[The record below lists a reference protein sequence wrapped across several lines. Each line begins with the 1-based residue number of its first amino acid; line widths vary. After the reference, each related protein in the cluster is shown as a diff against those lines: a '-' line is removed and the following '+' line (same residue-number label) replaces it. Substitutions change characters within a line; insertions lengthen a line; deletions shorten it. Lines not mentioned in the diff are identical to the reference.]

1 MIKSLLI
8 VIGMTAATAFAGWN
22 GTGVPD
28 GTGDNKVNDTGNWA
42 GGVIDGDFSP
52 ITAEGTNALVLTG
65 NITFSEGASKVMG
78 VSFASNSTDVAFTSV
93 VGVAVG
99 QTINGTSIP
108 YNTFLI
114 ALADTNGTLSRATT
128 GVPAGSYT
136 LARPA
141 LNFNFGVMGTR
152 ATNVTVSIGSD
163 EPGTS
168 RTLTFS
174 GRLCQSQ
181 WTLPLNKIVFSPD
194 VALACGN
201 PTIVT
206 RDSGTFNTGGVAP
219 LLTVDGPLALGNY
232 AGMTSSFFLEGGDL
246 TLNGVVSGVNARFNC
261 YNSGYAGTVRFNN
274 PSNTFSGGLTTA
286 GGGNMIATAATV
298 LAPSD
303 TPSATGTG
311 AYFGLNN
318 IRYTFA
324 GFSTRQITD
333 RAWNMGGSSPNGS
346 TLVNNG
352 AAPLELT
359 GPVYNN
365 VNTYVAQLAGSYYNR
380 ALPNEVSGT
389 MYNGTTI
396 LGVKVQAG
404 VWRLTNPTN
413 AFTGSVRVGNGDG
426 ATLQFTSLANAGVK
440 SALGAGS
447 QLLLES
453 VSGTAYLEH
462 VGTNDVSS
470 DREVRLSGN
479 TSEGGNSVL
488 LANGLGRLTLTG
500 VLTNA
505 LTANTSGLRT
515 RGLFFSG
522 SGSGTFA
529 GGAALADVIS
539 GSNTGRVSL
548 YKVGAGTWTIS
559 GSNFNHRGVTVARAG
574 TLNLDYAA
582 GDVLTAAEPGTV
594 YTDGGTL
601 RLVGKPADATAETL
615 GTFQLGS
622 NASQYRSSRLV
633 VDANGGDGLALS
645 LSSLAGDGAAQKFE
659 LIDLSS
665 SAGNSVTVGALGS
678 KLNVVNGVVMNNAS
692 STSDTAARSTIVLRT
707 ADGYGFPALSGG
719 SSGLLQR
726 LSGQAALPAS
736 GYANTANYILN
747 DGGTVE
753 PTADVYFSTL
763 TIDTTAGAP
772 TLALGT
778 RKINTAIGGRG
789 ILFSGPN
796 DATVS
801 GTGTAGHISA
811 SSLWFHNFLEPAATL
826 YASFNLGVGG
836 PHVLWGGTGLTVYS
850 GSGLGN
856 NFHLAG
862 SVFRITAPQ
871 TLTLPGKIF
880 VLTCDGVFEIGADLN
895 GAAAGD
901 FTFGV
906 GAPYATTTTVALYA
920 DAGFSA
926 SGADRAVNFGG
937 GGATLTW
944 GSNHFLTFYDGALD
958 YGYTLKLSSPYADA
972 TLDIQN
978 PINLNGNALCGRIRT
993 VEVANGSA
1001 AVDARLSGALSG
1013 NAALAK
1019 TGPGTLELSGAQ
1031 DFDGPLLVMGGTV
1044 RFGADNIVTNG
1055 LAVQLRGGGLAAG
1068 AGANSLGALE
1078 IHADA
1083 TLDVGDGTAALA
1095 FPDCSLVPW
1104 AGTLTITG
1112 RLLAATVRFG
1122 TDAGGL
1128 TASQL
1133 AAISN
1138 GGDKVGI
1145 TDAGYLYRIWAGTL
1159 ISIL

>member
-8 VIGMTAATAFAGWN
+8 MVGMTAATAFAGWN

-52 ITAEGTNALVLTG
+52 ITTEGTNALVLTG
-65 NITFSEGASKVMG
+65 NITFSEGASKVTG

-99 QTINGTSIP
+99 QTINGTGIP

-128 GVPAGSYT
+128 DVPSGSYT

-141 LNFNFGVMGTR
+141 LNFNFGVMGSR
-152 ATNVTVSIGSD
+152 ATNVTVTLGSD
-163 EPGTS
+163 EPGTP
-168 RTLTFS
+168 RTLAFS

-206 RDSGTFNTGGVAP
+206 RDSGTFNPGGVAP
-219 LLTVDGPLALGNY
+219 LLTVDGSVALGNY
-232 AGMTSSFFLEGGDL
+232 AGMTSSFLLDGGDL

-286 GGGNMIATAATV
+286 GGGNMIASAATV
-298 LAPSD
+298 LALSN

-324 GFSTRQITD
+324 GFSERQVTD
-333 RAWNMGGSSPNGS
+333 RAWNIGGNTGS
-346 TLVNNG
+346 MLVNNG

-365 VNTYVAQLAGSYYNR
+365 VYAYVAQLAGSYYNR

-413 AFTGSVRVGNGDG
+413 AFTGSARVGNGDG

-440 SALGAGS
+440 SSLGAGS

-462 VGTNDVSS
+462 IGTNDVSS
-470 DREVRLSGN
+470 DRELRLSGN
-479 TSEGGNSVL
+479 TSEGGNSAL

-559 GSNFNHRGVTVARAG
+559 GSNFNHSGVTVARAG

-601 RLVGKPADATAETL
+601 RLVGRPAGATVETL
-615 GTFQLGS
+615 GTLQLG
-622 NASQYRSSRLV
+622 ASVTQYRSSRLV
-633 VDANGGDGLALS
+633 VDANGGDGLS
-645 LSSLAGDGAAQKFE
+645 LAVATLAGDGMGQKFE

-665 SAGNSVTVGALGS
+665 SAANTVTVGAFGT
-678 KLNVVNGVVMNNAS
+678 KLNVVNGVVMNNAT
-692 STSDTAARSTIVLRT
+692 STSDGAARATIVLRT
-707 ADGYGFPALSGG
+707 ADGYGFPALSDG
-719 SSGLLQR
+719 SSGTLQR
-726 LSGQAALPAS
+726 LSGQPALPTS
-736 GYANTANYILN
+736 GYAATQNYLLNTP
-747 DGGTVE
+747 GTLTPSASV
-753 PTADVYFSTL
+753 AYSTL
-763 TIDTTAGAP
+763 TLDTAAGEL
-772 TLALGT
+772 TLDLGAN
-778 RKINTAIGGRG
+778 KLNTTSGAGRG
-789 ILFSGPN
+789 TLLTGPN
-796 DATVS
+796 SATIS
-801 GTGTAGHISA
+801 GTGTTGHISA
-811 SSLWFHNFLEPAATL
+811 TSLWFHNYLDPAATFH
-826 YASFNLGVGG
+826 ADFNLGVGG
-836 PHVLWGGTGLTVYS
+836 PHILWGGTGLSVYS

-862 SVFRITAPQ
+862 SVFRITSPQ
-871 TLTLPGKIF
+871 TLTIPGKLF
-880 VLTCDGVFEIGADLN
+880 VLTCGGVFEIGADLN
-895 GAAAGD
+895 GTAAGD
-901 FTFGV
+901 FTFAV

-920 DAGFSA
+920 DAGLSA

-937 GGATLTW
+937 GGATLMW
-944 GSNHFLTFYDGALD
+944 GSNHFLTFYDGSTD
-958 YGYTLKLSSPYADA
+958 YGYALKLSSPYADA
-972 TLDIQN
+972 TVDIQN
-978 PINLNGNALCGRIRT
+978 PLDLNGTALCGRIRT

-1019 TGPGTLELSGAQ
+1019 TGPGTLELTGAQ
-1031 DFDGPLLVMGGTV
+1031 AYDGPLMVMEGTV

-1068 AGANSLGALE
+1068 AGANSLGPLE
-1078 IHADA
+1078 LHADA

-1112 RLLAATVRFG
+1112 RLLADTVRFG

-1128 TASQL
+1128 TDAQL
-1133 AAISN
+1133 AAIRN
-1138 GGDKVGI
+1138 GGDKVGL
-1145 TDAGYLYRIWAGTL
+1145 TDAGYLYRIAAGTL
-1159 ISIL
+1159 ISIF